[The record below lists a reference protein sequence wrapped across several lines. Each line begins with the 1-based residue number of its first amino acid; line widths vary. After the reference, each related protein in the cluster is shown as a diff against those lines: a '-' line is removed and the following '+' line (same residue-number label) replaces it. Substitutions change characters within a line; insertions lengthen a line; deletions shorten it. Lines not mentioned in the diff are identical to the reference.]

1 MGNGSGGRGFT
12 RRAFVG
18 GGAMVCIPYVARAQ
32 MTVLQA
38 GREPKA
44 LTDAELEM
52 IDKHEMRE
60 FHVDKL
66 WRFYTQKA
74 IKQGIV
80 EEHADTF
87 FH

>member
-1 MGNGSGGRGFT
+1 
-12 RRAFVG
+12 
-18 GGAMVCIPYVARAQ
+18 

-66 WRFYTQKA
+66 WRFYTQKG
-74 IKQGIV
+74 IKHGVVDARSDILF
-80 EEHADTF
+80 D
-87 FH
+87 